1 MVGHRIA
8 ERRRHRRLRGSYQE
22 LIAAPVSA
30 PLTVPPLDLPRAL
43 ELPAALAPAA
53 DRIRREAEGVAEH
66 VADFL
71 GSGPTALGAE
81 IDWHTDFK
89 SGYRWPAVFY
99 LDVEVTRLD
108 DESDAKVP
116 WELSRGHQLLTL
128 ARAARLFEEEQYAA
142 EFEAQIG
149 AWLDANPPGHGINWV
164 NAMEVALRS
173 VNWVWAVRTLE
184 AWRPVSNPLRERIA
198 ASLQA
203 HARHIAL
210 NLEGS
215 PYLRSNHFLADMLGL
230 LVLGWALPADPE
242 AVAWFAAAQRALER
256 EIKLQVLPDG
266 VGFEASTSYH
276 GLSLEMLLLGYHV
289 GELAGRP
296 FSLAYR
302 ARLGRMLEVSGAI
315 RLPGGRTPLFGD
327 GDSGRVL
334 PAGFDRPPSQDEILW
349 LGAAVLGRGRPIEGP
364 PGEEVAWTM
373 GVPRW
378 AEVERRPRAPEPPA
392 AFPVGGLYVLRGG
405 GAQAVVRCGGVGQNG
420 NGGHSHNDQL
430 SYEFA
435 TGTPLIVDSGTY
447 AYTFDPAARNR
458 SRGTGAHNGV
468 MVDAIEIN
476 PIQPDELFRLPGRAR
491 TRVESWEDDPKLSRL
506 IASHDGYRHLEGSP
520 IHRRTFVF
528 EKATGRLNIADVI
541 DGRGSHEAVARIH
554 LARGTEVRGRDRG
567 GILLTVNGENFRI
580 SWWGFRE
587 VSVEE
592 DFVSDRYGVREAVPV
607 ITARVSGQLPL
618 RFGHR
623 VEPFLAEEMAQ
634 PAAADRTS

>member
-8 ERRRHRRLRGSYQE
+8 VRRRRRRLRDSYQE
-22 LIAAPVSA
+22 LIAAPVAAS
-30 PLTVPPLDLPRAL
+30 LTVRSLDLPCVP

-53 DRIRREAEGVAEH
+53 ARIRREAEQVAEH
-66 VADFL
+66 VVDFL

-81 IDWHTDFK
+81 IDWHADFK
-89 SGYRWPAVFY
+89 SGYRWPDAFY
-99 LDVEVTRLD
+99 LDIEVTRLND
-108 DESDAKVP
+108 KSDAKAP

-128 ARAARLFEEEQYAA
+128 ARAARLFEEERFAA

-149 AWLDANPPGHGINWV
+149 AWLDANPPGRGINWV
-164 NAMEVALRS
+164 NTMEVALRS

-184 AWRPVSNPLRERIA
+184 AWRPVSSPLRERISV
-198 ASLQA
+198 SLQA

-215 PYLRSNHFLADMLGL
+215 PYLRSNHFLADALGL
-230 LVLGWALPADPE
+230 LVLGWALPADHE
-242 AVAWFAAAQRALER
+242 SGAWFGGAQRDLER
-256 EIKLQVLPDG
+256 EMKLQVLRDG

-276 GLSLEMLLLGYHV
+276 GLSLEMLLLAYHV

-296 FSLAYR
+296 FSATYR
-302 ARLGRMLEVSGAI
+302 ARLGRMLDVSSAV

-349 LGAAVLGRGRPIEGP
+349 LGAAALGRDRPVEGS
-364 PGEEVAWTM
+364 PGEEVAWTL
-373 GVPRW
+373 GLPAW
-378 AEVERRPRAPEPPA
+378 AEAERRPLAPEPPA
-392 AFPVGGLYVLRGG
+392 AFPAGGLYVLRGG

-435 TGTPLIVDSGTY
+435 TGTALIVDSGTY
-447 AYTFDPAARNR
+447 AYTFDPGARNR
-458 SRGTGAHNGV
+458 FRGTAAHNGV
-468 MVDAIEIN
+468 MVDATEIN
-476 PIQPDELFRLPGRAR
+476 PILAAELFRLPGWAR
-491 TRVESWEDDPKLSRL
+491 TRVERWEDGPTVARL
-506 IASHDGYRHLEGSP
+506 TATHDGYRQLEGHP

-528 EKATGRLNIADVI
+528 EKATGRLNVAEEI

-567 GILLTVNGENFRI
+567 GILLTVNGQSFRI
-580 SWWGFRE
+580 SWWGVRE
-587 VSVEE
+587 LAIEE
-592 DFVSDRYGVREAVPV
+592 DFVSDRYGVREAAPV
-607 ITARVSGQLPL
+607 ITARAGGKLPL

-623 VEPFLAEEMAQ
+623 VEPFLADAIAQ
-634 PAAADRTS
+634 LAADDGTS